1 MRIADILRIKGT
13 AVLTARSNETLQAAA
28 KRFRQ
33 EGVGALVVLGD
44 GESLDGIITER
55 DLCNGLALHGVNA
68 YRHPISEVM
77 TSQVITCSPQE
88 GLANVA
94 RIMTERRLRH
104 LPVKDGTRVVGV
116 VSIGDILK
124 YRLDEAQLE
133 NRVLRDVAMAMR

>member
-1 MRIADILRIKGT
+1 MRISDILRIKGT

-28 KRFRQ
+28 KRFQQ

-68 YRHPISEVM
+68 HRQPISEVM
-77 TSQVITCSPQE
+77 TSQVVTCSPQDR
-88 GLANVA
+88 LSDVA
-94 RIMTERRLRH
+94 RVMTERRLRH
-104 LPVKDGTRVVGV
+104 LPVKDGSRIVGV